1 MPEATK
7 FFAGVNDPPAG
18 CTVTANSDGPGD
30 ESSVNV
36 T

>member
-18 CTVTANSDGPGD
+18 CTVTPTPTALATSP
-30 ESSVNV
+30 V
-36 T
+36 

>member
-7 FFAGVNDPPAG
+7 FFAGVNDPRRLHR
-18 CTVTANSDGPGD
+18 DRQLRRPGD